1 MDIGPPPEFGRD
13 GTPPPIASNPVEI
26 ARWDLNQTLFT
37 MVENG
42 LAAARLADRIEGGA
56 SAGLGRAFLAVPFMV
71 RVHFQEKKAIQSW
84 LQVRGASHLNWE
96 KVGGWKLHAV
106 YTHSWQREDPTTQL
120 PPGGTTEI
128 TLSLRVGLS
137 QEHLHEVATS
147 LGVSGQGG
155 NPLGLSSQLSEKSS
169 MKIALSTEK
178 QVTRKVI
185 LTNPSNDMYRLFALW
200 HVVHRLLLIA
210 TPRSESDPEKELVCQ
225 VTEFIPSD
233 VTNVTSV
240 DRARP

>member
-26 ARWDLNQTLFT
+26 ARWDLNESLFGII
-37 MVENG
+37 ENG
-42 LAAARLADRIEGGA
+42 LATARLSNRIDINSTGVG
-56 SAGLGRAFLAVPFMV
+56 SGLVALALLVPS
-71 RVHFQEKKAIQSW
+71 HFKERKTIKRL
-84 LQVRGASHLNWE
+84 LQARGASHLDWE
-96 KVGGWKLHAV
+96 KVGNWKLHTV
-106 YTHSWQREDPTTQL
+106 YTHFWQREDPTTQL

-137 QEHLHEVATS
+137 QEHVHEVATS
-147 LGVSGQGG
+147 LGVSGKGG
-155 NPLGLSSQLSEKSS
+155 NPLGLSGQLSEKSA

-233 VTNVTSV
+233 VTNATSV

>member
-1 MDIGPPPEFGRD
+1 MI
-13 GTPPPIASNPVEI
+13 
-26 ARWDLNQTLFT
+26 
-37 MVENG
+37 ENG
-42 LAAARLADRIEGGA
+42 LATARLADRIEGPA
-56 SAGLGRAFLAVPFMV
+56 TAGVGRALAAVPLV
-71 RVHFQEKKAIQSW
+71 ARVHFQEKKAIKRL
-84 LQVRGASHLNWE
+84 LQARGASHLNWE
-96 KVGGWKLHAV
+96 QVGGWRLQTV
-106 YTHSWQREDPTTQL
+106 YTHFWQREDPTTQL
-120 PPGGTTEI
+120 PPGGTAEI

-137 QEHLHEVATS
+137 QEHVHEVATS
-147 LGVSGQGG
+147 LGVSGKGS
-155 NPLGLSSQLSEKSS
+155 NPLGLSGQLSEKST

-233 VTNVTSV
+233 VTNATSV
-240 DRARP
+240 DRARPQGCLAGWT

>member
-13 GTPPPIASNPVEI
+13 GTPPPITSNPVEI
-26 ARWDLNQTLFT
+26 ARWDLKQTLFT
-37 MVENG
+37 MIENG
-42 LAAARLADRIEGGA
+42 LATQRLAERIEGPADAGVGRLLATIPLVA
-56 SAGLGRAFLAVPFMV
+56 SI
-71 RVHFQEKKAIQSW
+71 HFQEKKAIKRL
-84 LQVRGASHLNWE
+84 LQARGASHLKWE
-96 KVGGWKLHAV
+96 EVGGWKLHTV
-106 YTHSWQREDPTTQL
+106 YTHYWQREDPTTQL
-120 PPGGTTEI
+120 PPGTTTEI

-137 QEHLHEVATS
+137 QEHVHEVATS
-147 LGVSGQGG
+147 LGVSGKGS
-155 NPLGLSSQLSEKSS
+155 NPLGLSGQLSEKST

-210 TPRSESDPEKELVCQ
+210 TPESEPEKALVCQ

-233 VTNVTSV
+233 VTNATFV